1 VYLDLPGKPGI
12 PTFTDVMDTSL
23 VLHWTAPEDD
33 GGAEITNSVIHC
45 RPETEADWKPATADK
60 VPKTEHALTKLKTD
74 VVYQFKVAAVN
85 KVGTGP
91 FSDPSEPVRIKEV
104 VGEISR
110 CFLLPQLKCGATF
123 TVILH
128 FFSLGYSYHT
138 ILCEFEAGITRSP
151 FHFQDH

>member
-1 VYLDLPGKPGI
+1 MYLDLPGKPGI
-12 PTFTDVMDTSL
+12 PTFTDILDASV

-33 GGAEITNSVIHC
+33 GGAEITNYVIHC
-45 RPETEADWKPATADK
+45 RLETEVDWKPATTDK

-104 VGEISR
+104 VGR
-110 CFLLPQLKCGATF
+110 FTCCF
-123 TVILH
+123 
-128 FFSLGYSYHT
+128 
-138 ILCEFEAGITRSP
+138 
-151 FHFQDH
+151 